1 MDVRTIPLS
10 DIRPYHRNPQE
21 HTDKSSDALQESIRK
36 FGFRVPVVLDSDDT
50 IVTGHGRFQAVQ
62 QLEGE
67 LTGRIER
74 LREVDRDDLADNLAI
89 VNEGKLFVT
98 YEQELDGRTLDE
110 FRISDNKIAEE
121 SDWDFDLL
129 ESELETLDTDDVV
142 GYTDEDL
149 AGIIEDF
156 EVEADDEPELDDSD
170 DEFDDTV
177 GATEE
182 DEPVVELVCPECLE
196 SVEVDAEIALR
207 EFEILADGESA

>member
-1 MDVRTIPLS
+1 
-10 DIRPYHRNPQE
+10 
-21 HTDKSSDALQESIRK
+21 
-36 FGFRVPVVLDSDDT
+36 VLDSDDT